1 MNINS
6 KYLLAAPLI
15 GTLSLE
21 YIYTYVFARRTVL
34 SITIIIVSIY
44 AFLPSLVVAY
54 TEPKDMDN
62 SISSHDNIILPIAD
76 NNNNIFGNLAKQ
88 FEYTVDLDG
97 KQIFPNDTIKQDIVT
112 KYKSADYNISNLNYK
127 LLGFNITASNIK
139 IHVNPSKIDQTRTRV
154 DFPVMTARSVSVT
167 NGSINSKYGEVNLG
181 SIYGIYNK
189 STDKMTM
196 HIPSSV
202 ALQYLLHF

>member
-1 MNINS
+1 MLT
-6 KYLLAAPLI
+6 LL
-15 GTLSLE
+15 LSL
-21 YIYTYVFARRTVL
+21 
-34 SITIIIVSIY
+34 TIIIFSIY
-44 AFLPSLVVAY
+44 AFHPRLVVAY
-54 TEPKDMDN
+54 TETKDMDK
-62 SISSHDNIILPIAD
+62 SIVSQDNILPIAD
-76 NNNNIFGNLAKQ
+76 NNIFGNLAKQ

-97 KQIFPNDTIKQDIVT
+97 KQIFPNDTIKQDIVS
-112 KYKSADYNISNLNYK
+112 KYKSADYNIGNLNYK

-139 IHVNPSKIDQTRTRV
+139 IHVNPSRIDQTTTRV
-154 DFPVMTARSVSVT
+154 DFPVMTARNVSVT

-189 STDKMTM
+189 STDKMTL

>member
-1 MNINS
+1 M
-6 KYLLAAPLI
+6 L
-15 GTLSLE
+15 TSL
-21 YIYTYVFARRTVL
+21 L
-34 SITIIIVSIY
+34 SITIIIFSIY
-44 AFLPSLVVAY
+44 AFHPSLVVAY
-54 TEPKDMDN
+54 TETKDMDKSVRN
-62 SISSHDNIILPIAD
+62 HDNIIPIAD
-76 NNNNIFGNLAKQ
+76 NNNIFSNLAKQ

-97 KQIFPNDTIKQDIVT
+97 KQIFPNDTIKQDIVS

-139 IHVNPSKIDQTRTRV
+139 IHVNPSRIDQTTTRV
-154 DFPVMTARSVSVT
+154 DFPVMTAKNVSVT
-167 NGSINSKYGEVNLG
+167 NGSINPKYGEVNLG

-189 STDKMTM
+189 NTDKMTL